1 MSKKHMEDNTQYI
14 DEERRAP
21 TKLERKAIEAALD
34 EMGIKKSLGKNAV
47 LVGRQDEPY
56 GWYLFDL
63 GDCVGDGKSRYLILG
78 DCLDVLED
86 YDGLLTLGEVHS
98 FALAESD
105 GRFDAIQKW
114 GLFKGISD
122 GLWNKVTDAGVSIE
136 DQYMKW
142 DADAGEWKLHYDI
155 EWDDSDGHYERTE
168 VVIPANLSCTEDAD
182 GAFISDLKN
191 VGVTTPSALVIL
203 AKINGEDVEKVKTP
217 KTVWVLTIEHD
228 GEKFPEAHL
237 TYDGAVEGVVN
248 DIKEHEVDGEEY
260 DYDKIREKVREDH
273 YYEDGTNET
282 TYDLAECRLCK

>member
-1 MSKKHMEDNTQYI
+1 MSKKHMEGNSQYI

-21 TKLERKAIEAALD
+21 NSDERKAIDAALAD
-34 EMGIKKSLGKNAV
+34 FGEMKVLGEDAV

-98 FALAESD
+98 FAFAESD

-122 GLWNKVTDAGVSIE
+122 GLWNKVTDAGASFE

-142 DADAGEWKLHYDI
+142 DTDAGEWKLHYDI

-168 VVIPANLSCTEDAD
+168 VVIPANLSCKEDAD

-191 VGVTTPSALVIL
+191 VCVTTPSALVIL

-248 DIKEHEVDGEEY
+248 DIMEHEVDGEEY
-260 DYDKIREKVREDH
+260 DYDRIREKVRGDH
-273 YYEDGTNET
+273 YYEDDTNET
-282 TYDLAECRLCK
+282 TYDLAECRLCR